1 VFVDAKHD
9 AAVKTLEAAG
19 YTFHGGQLWKPP
31 LGPNPQPLFERI
43 AELEAALDDLL
54 MHCVDGPSADW
65 VMLPRTEF
73 DQVKGRLTPKPK
85 QE

>member
-1 VFVDAKHD
+1 MTAAETIAHGVKVFAQEIADLRHSLHIRKAQVAEKD
-9 AAVKTLEAAG
+9 
-19 YTFHGGQLWKPP
+19 Q
-31 LGPNPQPLFERI
+31 RI

-73 DQVKGRLTPKPK
+73 DQVKGRLQPKPK

>member
-1 VFVDAKHD
+1 MNERPKALTDAECRSATLVDICCSQA
-9 AAVKTLEAAG
+9 
-19 YTFHGGQLWKPP
+19 
-31 LGPNPQPLFERI
+31 ERI
-43 AELEAALDDLL
+43 AVLEAALDDLL

-73 DQVKGRLTPKPK
+73 DRVKGRLTPKPK